1 MYFLFC
7 IVNEITLN
15 YHVDY
20 LCNAPPFFSPYLR
33 RTTFLRDY
41 VKLAKKIGQQTE

>member
-20 LCNAPPFFSPYLR
+20 LCNAPLFSPYL